1 MSKTEKIKYFALGGI
16 WTLTFYGIALLTVKL
31 F

>member
-1 MSKTEKIKYFALGGI
+1 MSSLDKIKYFALGGI

>member
-1 MSKTEKIKYFALGGI
+1 MSKVEKIKYFALGGI
-16 WTLTFYGIALLTVKL
+16 WGLTFYGIALLMIKL